1 MSEST
6 RRNEAMV
13 VPRRPGADDVT
24 EPSAEVT
31 QASAVSRLRAGG
43 VIPAHPLVLDE
54 QRRPDWG
61 AQRALTE
68 YYLDAG
74 AAGLAVG
81 VHSTQ
86 FEVREE
92 KGLLRR
98 ILSEAAAV
106 ADERE
111 ERPILIAGAAGTL
124 PEALTDA
131 ATARDCGYD
140 FMLVA
145 PYGAGDV
152 SEQDLVERT
161 RAIGEILPVIAF
173 YLQPDVGG
181 RILSEDY
188 WQEIADLDCV
198 VGVKAAPFSRYRTLE
213 MLRGVAR
220 SSRAEEIALYTGN
233 DDSIIAD
240 LLSDFHLPGRDGRPV
255 PLRFVG
261 GLLGQWAVWTRG
273 AVRMMSLVQGARA
286 GDHAAQSRLLA
297 LASDLTEANR
307 VIFDAANGFAG
318 CIPGIHEVLRLQGL
332 MANTHCLNPREV
344 LSPGQREAIA
354 QAWEMYP
361 DLRDEELV
369 IDTRARAR

>member
-1 MSEST
+1 MTEHMT
-6 RRNEAMV
+6 AM
-13 VPRRPGADDVT
+13 A
-24 EPSAEVT
+24 
-31 QASAVSRLRAGG
+31 RLRTGG

-74 AAGLAVG
+74 AIGLAVG

-86 FEVREE
+86 FEVRQEE
-92 KGLLRR
+92 GLLRR

-106 ADERE
+106 ADDRA
-111 ERPILIAGAAGTL
+111 ERPILVAGAAGSL
-124 PEALTDA
+124 PEALADA

-181 RILSEDY
+181 RILSEEY
-188 WQEIADLDCV
+188 WRQIADLDCV
-198 VGVKAAPFSRYRTLE
+198 VGIKAAPFSRYRTLE
-213 MLRGVAR
+213 LLRGVAR
-220 SSRAEEIALYTGN
+220 SARAQEIALYTGN

-240 LLSDFHLPGRDGRPV
+240 LLSDFHLPDDDGEPRH
-255 PLRFVG
+255 LRFVG
-261 GLLGQWAVWTRG
+261 GLLGQWAVWTQG
-273 AVRMMSLVQGARA
+273 AVRIMSFVQDARA
-286 GDHAAQSRLLA
+286 GDRDAQTRLLD

-332 MANTHCLNPREV
+332 MKNTHCLNPHEV

-361 DLRDEELV
+361 ELRDRELV
-369 IDTRARAR
+369 IDTGLGAR